1 MIVKS
6 FVMLLGEIDYMG
18 IPFESEDSQVYF
30 LRLFFFLMFLFSM
43 AFALLNLL
51 NAVAIQDT
59 KEMIEEAETE
69 IPLTLLDMATSL
81 ETLPQPLR
89 DLFSISIFDKRE
101 KKCFFRVFEEI
112 EERSESR
119 MSKFQHVLA
128 FGWRHGAFYENDDNE
143 TTFIITNKG
152 CCKKTRPEFPKNS

>member
-89 DLFSISIFDKRE
+89 DLFSISIFD
-101 KKCFFRVFEEI
+101 
-112 EERSESR
+112 
-119 MSKFQHVLA
+119 
-128 FGWRHGAFYENDDNE
+128 
-143 TTFIITNKG
+143 
-152 CCKKTRPEFPKNS
+152 